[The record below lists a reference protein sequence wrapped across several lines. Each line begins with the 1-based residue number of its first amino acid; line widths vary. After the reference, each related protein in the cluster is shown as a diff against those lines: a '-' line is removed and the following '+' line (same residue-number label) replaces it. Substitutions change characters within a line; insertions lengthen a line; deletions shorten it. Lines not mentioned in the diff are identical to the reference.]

1 MHRLAILRVAL
12 AALLTLTAAACG
24 QSGPLTLPESQRP
37 IERLPPSA
45 TPAQEEQD
53 DERENER

>member
-1 MHRLAILRVAL
+1 MRRLAIPRVVL
-12 AALLTLTAAACG
+12 GALLTLTAGACG

-45 TPAQEEQD
+45 TPAPEEQD